1 MCLQAAIIQ
10 SPLPWEQLK
19 SQKFASTKLWVLV
32 GFLSCPGIN
41 PLYLAAEERRRWR
54 VGSEALALEEGST
67 GASQIQSLPHQ
78 PLHVEPLKPL
88 EHLPL
93 VARGFPRTAAT
104 SGHAV
109 RESWR
114 APLKLFPPGEGSFE
128 QNRRDDFPSP
138 SLLYSSS
145 PSQLLPNLP
154 APAFTCLVVLFL

>member
-1 MCLQAAIIQ
+1 M
-10 SPLPWEQLK
+10 
-19 SQKFASTKLWVLV
+19 
-32 GFLSCPGIN
+32 
-41 PLYLAAEERRRWR
+41 
-54 VGSEALALEEGST
+54 GSEALALDEGSA
-67 GASQIQSLPHQ
+67 GASQIQPLPLQ
-78 PLHVEPLKPL
+78 PLHVEPPVLKPL

-109 RESWR
+109 RESSR

-128 QNRRDDFPSP
+128 QNRRDDFPGP

-154 APAFTCLVVLFL
+154 ALLLLAWLCYFFRICKGLGSICCKFGRAGAEAVWFPRGNQAGQRQGDEGEQWG